1 MDASRAALSHVDP
14 RPENLPRT
22 VLSVARVRVTRV
34 SPSQSTNRMT
44 SRGLRALWQHADK
57 QSHPW
62 HPLDLADAQEACEAY
77 AAYAQ
82 HTLVST
88 RRALGCRGAP
98 CNQS

>member
-1 MDASRAALSHVDP
+1 M
-14 RPENLPRT
+14 
-22 VLSVARVRVTRV
+22 
-34 SPSQSTNRMT
+34 
-44 SRGLRALWQHADK
+44 GK

-98 CNQS
+98 MSAFGQTGHRADIAE

>member
-1 MDASRAALSHVDP
+1 MSL
-14 RPENLPRT
+14 RT
-22 VLSVARVRVTRV
+22 LGDGVKVTRV
-34 SPSQSTNRMT
+34 SRVAIAPSHGL
-44 SRGLRALWQHADK
+44 SRGLGDSTDIFTPVAR
-57 QSHPW
+57 
-62 HPLDLADAQEACEAY
+62 LDLADAQEACEAY